1 MFILVLNSGSSS
13 IKFKVFRK
21 KDQQLVAQGSVDA
34 LGLAHSQLEIK
45 DSTNHHFGKKIPNAD
60 HRLALEMIFKTLLAH
75 HYVENL
81 QQISLVG
88 HRVVHGG
95 EKYTEPALINKKVIA
110 EIRKLCS
117 LAPLHNPANLEG
129 ILACIKL
136 LPKAKQVAVF
146 DTAFHQTMPEIAY
159 LYGLPTELHRKHG
172 IRRYGFHGTNHKY
185 ISEQATQ
192 LLRKNRQPYG
202 KMITVHL
209 GNGCSATAIR
219 NGKSIDTSMGYTP
232 LEGLIMGTRSG
243 DLDPALIEVI
253 SKAKKMTLHQ
263 TETFLNKQT
272 GLKGISGLD
281 SDMRTIW
288 QAVQKKHHLATLA
301 LDLYCYRIVKYI
313 NSYIGVLNGVDAIV
327 FSGGIGEHA
336 WYVREKVCASL
347 KHLGISVSTAKNKQN
362 AQIFSSPSSKAKL
375 IIITANEE
383 LEIAR
388 QSLKLIS

>member
-1 MFILVLNSGSSS
+1 MYILVLNSGSSS

-21 KDQQLVAQGSVDA
+21 KNQQLIVQGSVDA
-34 LGLAHSQLEIK
+34 LGLPHSHLEIQ
-45 DSTNHHFGKKIPNAD
+45 DSANHYFEKKFPNAD
-60 HRLALEMIFKTLLAH
+60 HNLALEMIFKTLLAH
-75 HYVENL
+75 HYIENL

-95 EKYTEPALINKKVIA
+95 EKYTEPALINKKVIT
-110 EIRKLCS
+110 EIHKLSS

-159 LYGLPTELHRKHG
+159 LYGLPTDLYRKHG

-185 ISEQATQ
+185 ISEEAIK
-192 LLRKNRQPYG
+192 LLRKNRRSSS
-202 KMITVHL
+202 KLITVHL
-209 GNGCSATAIR
+209 GNGCSVTAIR

-243 DLDPALIEVI
+243 DLDPALVEVI

-263 TETFLNKQT
+263 TEIFLNKQT

-336 WYVREKVCASL
+336 WYVRERVCASL
-347 KHLGISVSTAKNKQN
+347 KHLGISVAPAKNKQN
-362 AQIFSSPSSKAKL
+362 AQIFSTPSSKARL
-375 IIITANEE
+375 IIVPANEE

>member
-1 MFILVLNSGSSS
+1 MYILVLNSGSSS
-13 IKFKVFRK
+13 IKFKIFRQK
-21 KDQQLVAQGSVDA
+21 GQELLVQGSVDA
-34 LGLAHSQLEIK
+34 LGLPHANLEIK
-45 DSTNHHFGKKIPNAD
+45 DSVGHQFEKKIPNAD
-60 HRLALEMIFKTLLAH
+60 HSFALEMIFKTLLAH
-75 HYVENL
+75 HYLANL
-81 QQISLVG
+81 QEISLVG

-95 EKYTEPALINKKVIA
+95 EKYTEPTLINKKVIV
-110 EIRKLCS
+110 EIRKLCA
-117 LAPLHNPANLEG
+117 LAPLHNPANLQG
-129 ILACIKL
+129 ILACTAL

-146 DTAFHQTMPEIAY
+146 DTAFHQTMPEVAY
-159 LYGLPTELHRKHG
+159 LYGLPTNLHRQHG

-192 LLRKNRQPYG
+192 LLRKNRKPTG

-209 GNGCSATAIR
+209 GNGCSVAAIR
-219 NGKSIDTSMGYTP
+219 NGISIDTSMGYTP

-263 TETFLNKQT
+263 TEIFLNT
-272 GLKGISGLD
+272 EAGLKGISELD

-288 QAVQKKHHLATLA
+288 QAVGKKHRLAILA

-313 NSYIGVLNGVDAIV
+313 NSYIGVLNGVDVIV

-347 KHLGISVSTAKNKQN
+347 KHLGISIAPAKNKQN
-362 AQIFSSPSSKAKL
+362 VQIFSAPTSKANL
-375 IIITANEE
+375 IIIPANEE